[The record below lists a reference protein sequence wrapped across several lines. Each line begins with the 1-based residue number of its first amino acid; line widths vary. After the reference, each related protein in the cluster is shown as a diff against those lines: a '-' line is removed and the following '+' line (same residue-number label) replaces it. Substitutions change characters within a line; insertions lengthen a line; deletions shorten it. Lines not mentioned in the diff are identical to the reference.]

1 MPQNIQPGDRRP
13 ALKAGARNSAAD
25 LALIQQIADLAA
37 TLGAAANVT
46 DPAATD
52 AGAPQ
57 IDVTAHVALIQSTSV
72 TAYYE
77 AVRDAV
83 YDLPAMPTGDG
94 DFDYPYC
101 TFVYLGYCIINFG
114 KQYFRT
120 TFNIVDGKIKLAP
133 WMDWIEVKH
142 EWVVKALTSA
152 RQMAAK
158 SAEANVSA
166 PDRIGGYALI
176 YGTAI
181 KTDLYTEYFSRDTA
195 FWLGE
200 WKTRPMMYHHRLQNN
215 DVLRVPIGVIDTI
228 EQDEAGIYVEGTLK
242 SADEIAAFINGELEK
257 AKEYRDAIH
266 QLVQKGV
273 LHWSTDSAPHLVD
286 RVPQS
291 NKSVWLKTWPFY
303 GASLTPTPAE
313 PRLPPVA
320 EIKSAYQTLGLPIP
334 QSLNQSLSETQS
346 SSAKATPADGTQGAA
361 SETAQSNA
369 SNAQGGKTAMKT
381 FAEILEAAEQAAL
394 DGKVDEAKAL
404 QDRAATLK
412 SIQDMKAAS
421 KPAGTPA
428 RPPFGS
434 TEDAGEQSG
443 EKGGEDAAQATAIKA
458 WYVKRF
464 GEPDKGAEQIA
475 KELYGQDFKSVTY
488 YKTADFRRFLRSG
501 MYDPKLGSMLLL
513 SPDQIMDIVADGIP
527 VSEIRATMVESRDT
541 LGGYLVP
548 EDFRLDLIERLPG
561 LTTVRPLAS
570 VSRTSR
576 DMVSRLKSKGGNNRY
591 PNGVR
596 VEWVDELPSA
606 LNTQNTSYGRINIP
620 IHTVMA
626 VAEPSRNDVE
636 DSQFDLVG
644 HLQDSLSIASALDE
658 DEKFLTGKGIGSPQ
672 GIFATNAD
680 GTLMNSDIVV
690 VNSGNGSALTP
701 TSLIDVTWMLDAQ
714 YRRSPSLRWV
724 FNKSTASA
732 ISKMREDGAT
742 GPFLW
747 TERNTQLGQQTT
759 QLRGYAFSENEVM
772 PDVAANAYPVGFGD
786 LKAYEIVDRIGMS
799 IERYLDSPLASRNVI
814 QFIMRRRLGAFL
826 NEGYRM
832 AAVKVSV

>member
-1 MPQNIQPGDRRP
+1 MPKNIKPGDRRP

-25 LALIQQIADLAA
+25 LAVIQQIADLAA
-37 TLGAAANVT
+37 TLGASASVP
-46 DPAATD
+46 DPVATD
-52 AGAPQ
+52 AAAPQ
-57 IDVTAHVALIQSTSV
+57 IDVTPHVAFIQATSV
-72 TAYYE
+72 TAYYG
-77 AVRDAV
+77 AVQDAV

-101 TFVYLGYCIINFG
+101 TFVHLGYCIINFG
-114 KQYFRT
+114 RQYFRA
-120 TFNIVDGKIKLAP
+120 TFDIVDNRVRLSA
-133 WMDWIEVKH
+133 WMNWVEVKQ

-158 SAEANVSA
+158 SAEAASA
-166 PDRIGGYALI
+166 GDRIGGYALI

-181 KTDLYTEYFSRDTA
+181 KTDLYTEFFTRDTA

-200 WKTRPMMYHHRLQNN
+200 WKTRPMMYHHRLNDN

-228 EQDEAGIYVEGTLK
+228 EQDDAGVYVEGSLK
-242 SADEIAAFINGELEK
+242 SAEEIAAFIDGEMEK

-286 RVPQS
+286 RVPQA
-291 NKSVWLKTWPFY
+291 NKSAWLKTWPFF
-303 GASLTPTPAE
+303 GASLTPIPAE

-320 EIKSAYQTLGLPIP
+320 EIKSAYQMLGLPIP
-334 QSLNQSLSETQS
+334 QSLTETQPANS
-346 SSAKATPADGTQGAA
+346 TKAEPANGTQGAGGEA
-361 SETAQSNA
+361 DQSSQANA
-369 SNAQGGKTAMKT
+369 NGGKTVMLKT
-381 FAEILEAAEQAAL
+381 LAEILEAAEQAAL
-394 DGKVDEAKAL
+394 DGKLDEAKAL
-404 QDRAATLK
+404 QERAATLK

-421 KPAGTPA
+421 TPPAGTPQ
-428 RPPFGS
+428 RPPFGK
-434 TEDAGEQSG
+434 TADAGNDEQG
-443 EKGGEDAAQATAIKA
+443 DNDAQNTAIKA
-458 WYVKRF
+458 WYAKRF
-464 GEPDKGAEQIA
+464 GELDKGAEQIS
-475 KELYGQDFKSVTY
+475 KELYGGDFKSVAY
-488 YKTADFRRFLRSG
+488 HKNADFRRFLRSG
-501 MYDPKLGSMLLL
+501 LYDEKLGRTLLL
-513 SPDQIMDIVADGIP
+513 APDQIMDIVADGIS
-527 VSEIRATMVESRDT
+527 VSEIRATMIESRDT

-561 LTTVRPLAS
+561 LTTVRPLAT

-606 LNTQNTSYGRINIP
+606 LATQNTSYGRINIP

-626 VAEPSRNDVE
+626 TAEPSRNDVE

-658 DEKFLTGKGIGSPQ
+658 DEKFLTGKGVGSPQ

-714 YRRSPSLRWV
+714 YRRSPSLRWM
-724 FNKSTASA
+724 FNKSTASTIA
-732 ISKMREDGAT
+732 KMREDGAT

-772 PDVAANAYPVGFGD
+772 TDVAANAYPIGFGD

-799 IERYLDSPLASRNVI
+799 IERYLDSETAKRNVI

-826 NEGYRM
+826 NEGYRI
-832 AAVKVSV
+832 AAIKVAA

>member
-1 MPQNIQPGDRRP
+1 MPKNIKPGDRRP
-13 ALKAGARNSAAD
+13 ALKVGMRNSASD
-25 LALIQQIADLAA
+25 LAMIQQIADLAA
-37 TLGAAANVT
+37 TLGAEASIA
-46 DPAATD
+46 DPATTD
-52 AGAPQ
+52 AGATQ
-57 IDVTAHVALIQSTSV
+57 IDVTPHVAYIQATSV

-77 AVRDAV
+77 AVREAV
-83 YDLPAMPTGDG
+83 YDLPAMPTGDS

-114 KQYFRT
+114 RQYFRV
-120 TFNIVDGKIKLAP
+120 TFDIVEGKVKLDP
-133 WMDWIEVKH
+133 WMDWVEVKQ

-152 RQMAAK
+152 RQMTVK
-158 SAEANVSA
+158 SSEITEPP

-176 YGTAI
+176 FGTAI

-200 WKTRPMMYHHRLQNN
+200 WKTRPMMYHHRLNDD

-228 EQDEAGIYVEGTLK
+228 EQDEAGVYVEGTLK
-242 SADEIAAFINGELEK
+242 SAEEIAAFINGELEK

-313 PRLPPVA
+313 PRLPPVV
-320 EIKSAYQTLGLPIP
+320 EIKAAYQALGLPIP
-334 QSLNQSLSETQS
+334 QSLSETQPDG
-346 SSAKATPADGTQGAA
+346 AKVMPADGTQGA
-361 SETAQSNA
+361 SGETAQINA

-381 FAEILEAAEQAAL
+381 YAEILEAAEQAAL
-394 DGKVDEAKAL
+394 DGKIDEAKAL
-404 QDRAATLK
+404 QDRATTLK
-412 SIQDMKAAS
+412 SIQDMKTAS
-421 KPAGTPA
+421 KPSAAPPA
-428 RPPFGS
+428 RPPFGK
-434 TEDAGEQSG
+434 TEDADASDMQ
-443 EKGGEDAAQATAIKA
+443 GEDAAQTTAIKA

-513 SPDQIMDIVADGIP
+513 SPDQIMNIVADGIP

-596 VEWVDELPSA
+596 VEWVDELPSN
-606 LNTQNTSYGRINIP
+606 LSTQNTSYGRINIP

-658 DEKFLTGKGIGSPQ
+658 DEKFLVGKGVGSPQ

-690 VNSGNGSALTP
+690 VNSGNASALTP

-772 PDVAANAYPVGFGD
+772 PDVAGNAYPVGFGD

-799 IERYLDSPLASRNVI
+799 IERYLDSPLAQRNVI
-814 QFIMRRRLGAFL
+814 QFIMRRRLGAYL
-826 NEGYRM
+826 NEGYRV
-832 AAVKVSV
+832 AAIKVSA